1 MNLAVIAPLKTWAA
15 ILKFNWSFVFFLL
28 LLRNRD
34 PSDERWNIFPNSV
47 FKMAF
52 YLKTEFLRK
61 QKIPSVSPSVWEII
75 PMEGFKKVKKKLHS
89 WLLL

>member
-34 PSDERWNIFPNSV
+34 PSDER
-47 FKMAF
+47 
-52 YLKTEFLRK
+52 
-61 QKIPSVSPSVWEII
+61 
-75 PMEGFKKVKKKLHS
+75 
-89 WLLL
+89 